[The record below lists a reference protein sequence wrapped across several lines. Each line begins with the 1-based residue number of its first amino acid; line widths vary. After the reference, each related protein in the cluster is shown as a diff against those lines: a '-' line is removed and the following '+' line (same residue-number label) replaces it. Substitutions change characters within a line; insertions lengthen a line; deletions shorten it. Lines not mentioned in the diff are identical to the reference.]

1 MSGHSKWSTI
11 KHKKARSDEKKGK
24 EFTKIAKDI
33 TIAVRT
39 GNSGDPESNAKL
51 KLAIQKGKA
60 INMPNENITRAIKKG
75 TGDMEGDAYEE
86 IIYEGYA
93 PGGVAVLLEIATDNR
108 NRTASEIRHLF
119 AKNNGNLGETG
130 CVGWMFKRVG
140 LIVVNKEKISLDE
153 DDFMLAALEAGA
165 DDVKS
170 EEDVYEII
178 TAPELLMEVKEA
190 LEAEKL
196 EVEMA
201 DLIMMSDTTT
211 DINDEA
217 MAVKVLKLIDLLE
230 DHDDVQN
237 VYSNANIPDELLDRL
252 EQ

>member
-153 DDFMLAALEAGA
+153 DDFMLQALEAGA
-165 DDVKS
+165 NDVKS
-170 EEDVYEII
+170 EDDSYEII

-190 LEAEKL
+190 LEAEKV